1 MYICG
6 HTVIMNMLWISMNL
20 RVKNLHIRMLVIRN
34 PFRMKVMEKR
44 YKSNGHRY
52 MAEILSI
59 RRKTLSNQSNN
70 QSNGK

>member
-1 MYICG
+1 
-6 HTVIMNMLWISMNL
+6 MNL

-44 YKSNGHRY
+44 YKNNGRRY

-59 RRKTLSNQSNN
+59 RRKTPINQTIKRNV
-70 QSNGK
+70 K